1 MRIKP
6 FFTRLLLG
14 SLLVATVNVIAIEQP
29 PNSTTLVLSNTEK
42 AWLAQRNGAALR
54 YCFSPVWK
62 PYDFFED
69 GKHKGIFADYL
80 QLLSKRLN
88 IPLQPVVSLSWGE
101 ALQFVREGKCDLLSG
116 AVKTPEREAFLAFTS
131 PYFQTSNV
139 LLAKPDKTFIQ
150 SLAQIADQEIA
161 VPSNTAIETRLRHDY
176 PSTQFIGVES
186 PERLFQA
193 VNNGDVYAGVASLE
207 HAMQIIQQG
216 LYNLK
221 IIGKLDYTYSISI
234 AVRKDSPPLLGIMQ
248 KAVAS
253 LTPADHDTVRHNWNA
268 TYVVDTTDY
277 SLTWK
282 LAVAASFL
290 LMGIAYWNRKLTRLN
305 AELQRAKEEAI
316 RANRA
321 KSEFLANM
329 SHEIRTPMNAVIG
342 LGYLMQQ
349 TNLSTQQADYL
360 HKMQSSSKLLL
371 GIIDDILDLS
381 KIEVGKLELN
391 IAPFRLGD
399 VVQQITYLFEE
410 QARQKGLTLCI
421 KVAADVPNCLLG
433 DSQRL
438 TQILLN
444 LVSNAIK
451 FTVKGEICME
461 IQTLKA
467 TDTTTHLQFR
477 VADTGIGISTLQ
489 QAKLFQVFSQADSSL
504 SRRYSGSG
512 LGLAISQS
520 LARLMGSHIS
530 LTSQI
535 GLGSTF
541 TFTILFTT
549 CVATLSTDATTM
561 SVTNRMNAIRVLLV
575 EDDAINQMVARE
587 LLRQLGVAVTVANNG
602 IEALAI
608 LAETTFHLIFMD
620 IQMPEMDGY
629 ETTKLI
635 RQHPQYQH
643 TPIIAM
649 TAHATTT
656 EPDKCLAAGMNDYLS
671 KPCTPAELMNMLS
684 KWVLIAQQHQ

>member
-29 PNSTTLVLSNTEK
+29 PNSTTLALSNTEK

-186 PERLFQA
+186 PELLFQA

-349 TNLSTQQADYL
+349 TNLSAQQADYL

-391 IAPFRLGD
+391 ITPFRLGD

-467 TDTTTHLQFR
+467 SDTTTHLQFR

-608 LAETTFHLIFMD
+608 LAETSFHLIFMD

-629 ETTKLI
+629 ESTKLI

>member
-150 SLAQIADQEIA
+150 SLAQIAD
-161 VPSNTAIETRLRHDY
+161 
-176 PSTQFIGVES
+176 
-186 PERLFQA
+186 
-193 VNNGDVYAGVASLE
+193 
-207 HAMQIIQQG
+207 
-216 LYNLK
+216 
-221 IIGKLDYTYSISI
+221 
-234 AVRKDSPPLLGIMQ
+234 
-248 KAVAS
+248 
-253 LTPADHDTVRHNWNA
+253 HDTVRHNWNA

-349 TNLSTQQADYL
+349 TNLSAQQADYL

-391 IAPFRLGD
+391 IAPFQLGD

-504 SRRYSGSG
+504 SRRYGGSG